1 MMTLSEF
8 KSSLAH
14 SSPPEG
20 LSPALLALWRDAKG
34 DWDRAHKCVDTRS
47 DRDSMWV
54 HAYLHRKE
62 GDSSNARYW
71 YSRAGCAPANIP
83 LEQEWALIAADLI
96 AVARGGK

>member
-1 MMTLSEF
+1 MTLSEF
-8 KSSLAH
+8 EASLGDPI
-14 SSPPEG
+14 PPG
-20 LSPALLALWRDAKG
+20 SLSPALLALWRDGKG
-34 DWDRAHKCVDTRS
+34 EWDRAHKCVDTLS

-62 GDSSNARYW
+62 GDGSNARFW

-83 LEQEWALIAADLI
+83 IEQEWALIAADLL